1 MMVQIRAKR
10 EADDPVVE
18 ALAAAAYGEGFED
31 PAAFAAKV
39 AAGFAVVAELD
50 GSVVGYGVALPWR
63 GALPNLQDRP
73 AGRIKEPE
81 YLFVHDICVAADAR
95 GAGVG
100 SALMRHV
107 EVVAAERGLPEMH
120 CIAVHGAE
128 VLWSRLGWRSSDRL
142 LPSQYPP
149 DSVPM
154 TRQ

>member
-1 MMVQIRAKR
+1 VTVRIRDMR
-10 EADDPVVE
+10 EDDGPVVD
-18 ALAAAAYGEGFED
+18 AIATAAYGEGFED

-39 AAGFAVVAELD
+39 AAGFAVVAEMD
-50 GSVVGYGVALPWR
+50 GNVVGYGVALPWR

-73 AGRIKEPE
+73 AAPVKVPE

-100 SALMRHV
+100 SALMRHI
-107 EVVAAERGLPEMH
+107 EGVAAECGLPEMH

-128 VLWSRLGWRSSDRL
+128 ALWSRLGWRPSDRL